1 MHKVV
6 LIDAA
11 SNRNE
16 LEFATIEEAA
26 GSCGYKMPII
36 FDGKSGYFEFVAVD
50 STVTRFVETDEVFRH
65 FAYAHLPERLQAVSR
80 RFYELAEFI
89 VLNVPRNP
97 ERTVALRK
105 ILEGKDCAVRAA
117 LPR

>member
-1 MHKVV
+1 MKVV
-6 LIDAA
+6 LINAA
-11 SNRNE
+11 SQRTE
-16 LEFATIEEAA
+16 HEFASIDEAH
-26 GSCGYKMPII
+26 GSCGSKMPIVL
-36 FDGKSGYFEFVAVD
+36 DGKSGYFEFVSVD

-65 FAYAHLPERLQAVSR
+65 FAYAHLPERLQVVSK

-89 VLNVPRNP
+89 VLNIPRSA

-105 ILEGKDCAVRAA
+105 ILEGKDAAVRAA